1 MTKTTDETSS
11 QMAPEKA
18 EGWGRYSRDS
28 NLVASLAEAKRCQTA
43 ALPFILDSGTR
54 KDLYYGM
61 AMHGVVSPQAFCLQ
75 SQL

>member
-11 QMAPEKA
+11 QMASEKA

-28 NLVASLAEAKRCQTA
+28 NLGASLAEVKRCQTA
-43 ALPFILDSGTR
+43 ALPFILDSGTIFTAWPC
-54 KDLYYGM
+54 M
-61 AMHGVVSPQAFCLQ
+61 AVVSPQAFCLQ